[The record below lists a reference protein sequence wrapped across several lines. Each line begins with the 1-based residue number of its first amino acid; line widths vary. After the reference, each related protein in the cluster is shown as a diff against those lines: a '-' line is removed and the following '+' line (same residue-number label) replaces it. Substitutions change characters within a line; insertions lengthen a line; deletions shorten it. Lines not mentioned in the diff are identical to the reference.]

1 MIILGFISFR
11 VNAILIRYMFI
22 WYSFRSDLLG
32 DTHVDTIV
40 AMSNL
45 AELYILQGQ
54 DVAAAELQKTILEL
68 MQAKDEDVVESAA
81 DNTSKAGKHLG

>member
-1 MIILGFISFR
+1 MILYH
-11 VNAILIRYMFI
+11 LL
-22 WYSFRSDLLG
+22 SDLLE

-54 DVAAAELQKTILEL
+54 DVAAAELQKTILNL
-68 MQAKDEDVVESAA
+68 MNVKEEDVQEG
-81 DNTSKAGKHLG
+81 DGKRDVTGKNLG